1 MNALTG
7 VLVVH
12 LQVMVFLIDQAH
24 HKGVPT
30 NSSVPLKVDPAGRVI
45 TESMPVWVSFSG
57 SNGTDVEFS
66 FHLHVVQAAQATGG
80 DGDATSANATASDIG
95 DATDSAD
102 EVPPDEDRES
112 QGGEGVAK
120 PNVEAAAESTD
131 DAGRA
136 TPDDAGTRAP
146 PKREWTAADNER
158 MLRDLKSGKGADPA
172 HIIGQ
177 LLGRN
182 PDDDHHGLG
191 GAGRRLLSM
200 EGVTPGRNVR
210 RKTFR
215 TQPPAPRRTTAF
227 RTARVLSRV
236 VDGRKPVRVLSGTS
250 QTASMLEVVSEH
262 VGMRGAR
269 SSGSAASPPVTV
281 AGIDALVK
289 SASRRRMRAVQRYD
303 AACVSVL

>member
-7 VLVVH
+7 VLMVH

-136 TPDDAGTRAP
+136 TPDDAGTRACQDAS
-146 PKREWTAADNER
+146 TD
-158 MLRDLKSGKGADPA
+158 
-172 HIIGQ
+172 
-177 LLGRN
+177 
-182 PDDDHHGLG
+182 
-191 GAGRRLLSM
+191 
-200 EGVTPGRNVR
+200 T
-210 RKTFR
+210 
-215 TQPPAPRRTTAF
+215 PPAETLLLLCLLA
-227 RTARVLSRV
+227 A
-236 VDGRKPVRVLSGTS
+236 
-250 QTASMLEVVSEH
+250 
-262 VGMRGAR
+262 
-269 SSGSAASPPVTV
+269 GST
-281 AGIDALVK
+281 
-289 SASRRRMRAVQRYD
+289 
-303 AACVSVL
+303 